1 MPLREASS
9 EPVLKR
15 VDGSSSG
22 VKSVSIVRMRFSN
35 RVWFGPGSVAKLEE
49 EGKALGARHTLLVTD
64 PGIRKAGLLDRALGP
79 LRACGTEVEV
89 YDGVEPEPPIQV
101 LERCH
106 ETYRRER
113 FDLVVGLGGGS
124 SLDVAKSM
132 SVLLANDGR
141 PRDYLGIDLV
151 PKPGVPSILV
161 PTTGGTGAEATPNA
175 IFSIEEE
182 KVKKAIVS
190 PHVIPRVA
198 ILDPELTLG
207 LPPAQTAAAGVDA
220 LTHCLETYV
229 ALNATPMTEMF
240 SLEGMR
246 LLSRAIRRA
255 VANGGDLPARSDM
268 LLGSYYGGVCLA
280 GASAGAIH
288 ALSYP
293 LGGRYHVPH
302 GVGNAMLFPHVME
315 FNHVGNLEKFARV
328 AKVLGERVEGLSL
341 REAARA
347 SVKAVRTL
355 CEDVGI
361 PTTLREVNVDPS
373 AIPELAE
380 AASKITRLL
389 DFNPRRMTKEDI
401 VRVYE
406 RAAG

>member
-1 MPLREASS
+1 
-9 EPVLKR
+9 
-15 VDGSSSG
+15 
-22 VKSVSIVRMRFSN
+22 MRFSN

-49 EGKALGARHTLLVTD
+49 EARGLAAKHALVITD
-64 PGIRKAGLLDRALGP
+64 KGIRAAGLLDRAVEP
-79 LRACGTEVEV
+79 LRASGAEVEV
-89 YDGVEPEPPIQV
+89 YDDVEPEPPIEV

-106 ETYRRER
+106 DAFRKER
-113 FDLVVGLGGGS
+113 FDLVVGVGGGS

-132 SVLLANDGR
+132 SALLTNGGNA
-141 PRDYLGIDLV
+141 RDYLGIDLV
-151 PKPGVPSILV
+151 PKPGAPAVLV
-161 PTTGGTGAEATPNA
+161 PTTAGTGAEATPNA

-190 PHVIPRVA
+190 SHIIPRAA
-198 ILDPELTLG
+198 ILDPDLTLG
-207 LPPAQTAAAGVDA
+207 LPPAQTAASGVDA

-229 ALNATPMTEMF
+229 ALNATPLSEMF

-246 LLSRAIRRA
+246 LISRSIRKA
-255 VANGGDLPARSDM
+255 VANGRDLPARTDM

-315 FNHVGNLEKFARV
+315 FNYIADLEKFA
-328 AKVLGERVEGLSL
+328 AIAEVLGEEVEGLSL
-341 REAARA
+341 RDAAEA
-347 SVKAVRTL
+347 SVDAVRTL
-355 CEDVGI
+355 CEDVGV
-361 PTTLREVNVDPS
+361 PTTLRELNVDAS

-380 AASKITRLL
+380 AASQITRLL

-401 VRVYE
+401 ARVYE
-406 RAAG
+406 RATG